1 MHYQQRVV
9 HILCSLRT
17 EQELRSLFF
26 LAHKET
32 LLIGICTL
40 ANGSMSLRKKLQ
52 IIDNVATN
60 LWGKDLRDAYQ
71 IAGAVCMPIFDYIDE
86 VLESKETK

>member
-1 MHYQQRVV
+1 MRPDADK
-9 HILCSLRT
+9 IA
-17 EQELRSLFF
+17 EELKK
-26 LAHKET
+26 LAT
-32 LLIGICTL
+32 
-40 ANGSMSLRKKLQ
+40 SKKLQ